1 MFWANC
7 CAIAL
12 LIVVVSAMIGLAF
25 LLGDLVYRDGEE
37 AGICYGQGRV
47 PRWMEAEDVKS

>member
-25 LLGDLVYRDGEE
+25 LLGELVYRDGEE

>member
-12 LIVVVSAMIGLAF
+12 LVIVVSAMIGLAF
-25 LLGDLVYRDGEE
+25 LLGELVYRDGEE
-37 AGICYGQGRV
+37 AGVAFGQGRT
-47 PRWMEAEDVKS
+47 PRWMDGENIPS